1 MGLVLL
7 FNAYMVHRQWECRR
21 LRKQLTQQITGT
33 TDPQA
38 LADEIGEPS
47 ELDPVTGLYSR
58 RSAEQR
64 VAKEIARCRRE
75 NKPLTLLV
83 LDLNDFGQ
91 LNDQYGRAASD
102 LILKEFAYRLRKA
115 SRGSDFAVRLG
126 SDEFLLVLPECGIGS
141 VKHVVDRLNLV
152 EVSCGGQK
160 VSLTC
165 SSGWI
170 QYEPGELPTELL
182 KRAENVLQLYRKA
195 GETSSSP
202 TLVN

>member
-7 FNAYMVHRQWECRR
+7 FNTYLVYRQWQCRR

-38 LADEIGEPS
+38 LTDEIGEPS
-47 ELDPVTGLYSR
+47 ELDFVTGLYNR

-64 VAKEIARCRRE
+64 VAKEMARCRRE

-83 LDLNDFGQ
+83 LDLNDFGR
-91 LNDQYGRAASD
+91 LNDQYGRPAGD
-102 LILKEFAYRLRKA
+102 LVLREFAHLLRKA

-126 SDEFLLVLPECGIGS
+126 SDEFLLVLPECGLGS

-152 EVSCGGQK
+152 QVPCCGQK

-165 SSGWI
+165 SAGWI
-170 QYEPGELPTELL
+170 QYEPGELPGELL
-182 KRAENVLQLYRKA
+182 KRAEMVLQLYKKA
-195 GETSSSP
+195 GQTSFSP
-202 TLVN
+202 TLAN